1 MSIKTSA
8 LMASRLSVKQGG
20 FSLIEALITV
30 LIISVGLLSM
40 ATLQLQSIKLNR
52 SALQKLQAAN
62 LANEIAD
69 TLFVNSQQA
78 EDGDYTLAIG
88 SQTNSAPSNTVAHK
102 DIEQWL
108 ADVQQLPVGRLG
120 ISAAGTMAG
129 VADIRTFDITICWQD
144 QTVSVINGCG
154 ANQSSFTSRASSR
167 MK

>member
-1 MSIKTSA
+1 MITKSMPSYKNQRLVT
-8 LMASRLSVKQGG
+8 ASG
-20 FSLIEALITV
+20 FSLIEVLVTV

-52 SALQKLQAAN
+52 SALQKLQAVN

-78 EDGDYTLAIG
+78 EDDAYTLAIG
-88 SQTNSAPSNTVAHK
+88 NQTNSAPSDTAAHK
-102 DIEQWL
+102 DIDQWL
-108 ADVQQLPVGRLG
+108 SDVQQLPAGRLA
-120 ISAAGTMAG
+120 ISDSGTMAG
-129 VADIRTFDITICWQD
+129 VTDIRTFDITICWQD

-154 ANQSSFTSRASSR
+154 ANQNSFVFRASSR